1 MIGGLKSELKIA
13 GSNLY
18 LISAVFVVAFIF
30 LAWFGGDLLNLSIL
44 GFEVIFPFFAAIA
57 VGEWG
62 KTRADEN
69 YGVIAAQS
77 KSLFGWVITRYAAI
91 MGTVCVFA
99 VVALTA
105 VTLIR
110 SEMPV
115 WEVFLIFFPTAFF
128 LSSISA
134 FVGVCHSQDHIAT
147 LVCGVFWL
155 ISLMVRGLLRL
166 PGIQYIY
173 LFIRFAEDPNGIWIT
188 NKAILCFFGLL
199 LWGMTF
205 LKCKKQR

>member
-155 ISLMVRGLLRL
+155 ISLMVRSLLRL

-188 NKAILCFFGLL
+188 KKAILCFFGLL